1 MKRIFEGRT
10 IIVTGATR
18 GIGKQIADDLFLSGA
33 NLILTGT
40 DQNQIDLL
48 NEQSLEL
55 NGRKK
60 FYQLNLKNTVSVNNF
75 LNFLSEIPIIDCLV
89 NNAGINKLNHISN
102 INEMDWSEMLDVNL
116 SGPLKLIKMVSQ
128 KMMNKKYGRIVNVA
142 SIFSIISKENR
153 SAYSATKFGLHGLT
167 VGVSNDL
174 AKYNILVNT
183 ISPGFIDTDLTR
195 KNLSFDEIENLK
207 FIIPA
212 GRLGNVKDISNLTQ
226 FLLSESNTYLTG
238 QNIVIDGGFTNV

>member
-1 MKRIFEGRT
+1 MKKIFEGRT

-18 GIGKQIADDLFLSGA
+18 GIGKQIADDLLLSGA

-40 DQNQIDLL
+40 DQKQVDML
-48 NEQSLEL
+48 NEQSF
-55 NGRKK
+55 K
-60 FYQLNLKNTVSVNNF
+60 FKESKNYFQLNLTDSVSINNF
-75 LNFLSEIPIIDCLV
+75 LNFLSKIPNIDCLV
-89 NNAGINKLNHISN
+89 NNAGINKLNNISN
-102 INEMDWSEMLDVNL
+102 INESDWSDMLDVNL

-128 KMMNKKYGRIVNVA
+128 KMINKKYGRIVNIA

-195 KNLSFDEIENLK
+195 KNLSFEEIENLK

-212 GRLGNVKDISNLTQ
+212 GRLGNVKDISNVTQ
-226 FLLSESNTYLTG
+226 FLLSESNSYLTG